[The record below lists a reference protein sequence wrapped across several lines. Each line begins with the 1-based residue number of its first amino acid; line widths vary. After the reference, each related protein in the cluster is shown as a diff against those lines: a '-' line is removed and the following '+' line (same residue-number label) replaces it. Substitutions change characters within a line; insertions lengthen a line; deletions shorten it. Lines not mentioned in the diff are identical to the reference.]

1 MCPHQS
7 QNIVLCT
14 RMARAEWEDDIDR
27 ILPKNGHRFTT
38 IRCQFGGTKLSEWI
52 TNKTIINSCI
62 FPIAVCACQLPSY
75 YSSPI
80 QPLWT
85 LIFQWSFT
93 VKTHKKKSPV
103 SVPKGTDCDRWRLN
117 KYPPTLYY
125 YFNYFSK
132 GPSNHC
138 HCPLSHHT
146 YTGRRGFARHLGL
159 LCEDIVC
166 AIKNCLKAR
175 LTIGIIIN
183 LQHNDTVTLPLP
195 PPLSI

>member
-1 MCPHQS
+1 
-7 QNIVLCT
+7 
-14 RMARAEWEDDIDR
+14 MAMAEWEDDIDR

-62 FPIAVCACQLPSY
+62 FPIAMCACQLPSY

-93 VKTHKKKSPV
+93 VKTHKKKSLL
-103 SVPKGTDCDRWRLN
+103 SVQKGTDCDRWRLN

-125 YFNYFSK
+125 FFNYSCK

-138 HCPLSHHT
+138 HCPLSYH
-146 YTGRRGFARHLGL
+146 TGRRGFAHHLDL
-159 LCEDIVC
+159 LCEDIVF
-166 AIKNCLKAR
+166 AIKNCLKER
-175 LTIGIIIN
+175 LTKVIIN

-195 PPLSI
+195 PPHCFPFHLI